1 MRALML
7 GPDRFRKG
15 TDLYFERHDGQAVT
29 CDDFIKAMED
39 ANGVDLTQFKRW
51 YSQAGTPRLAVSES
65 YDAAA
70 RTYSLTFSQSCPP
83 TPDKMEKLP
92 FVIPVELGLLDS
104 KGNEIP
110 LRLAGEAAPNG
121 TSRVI
126 SVTEDRKS
134 TRLNSS
140 H

>member
-1 MRALML
+1 
-7 GPDRFRKG
+7 
-15 TDLYFERHDGQAVT
+15 
-29 CDDFIKAMED
+29 MED

-83 TPDKMEKLP
+83 TPDKMENLP

-110 LRLAGEAAPNG
+110 LRLAGDAAANG
-121 TSRVI
+121 RSERRRVGKDG
-126 SVTEDRKS
+126 VRTGS
-134 TRLNSS
+134 TRGSGR
-140 H
+140 